1 MATDKALTLLA
12 QAQTLL
18 DAVKA
23 ELAPAPAP
31 APQPTPA
38 PKPAGRVPE
47 NPVGAVAGLR
57 LDYYEGTWP
66 KLPDFASLTPVS
78 TSIISVMSLSSQRRG
93 DNFGQR
99 TTGFVYVPLDEE
111 RTFYTSSDDG
121 SRLYIGNQ
129 LVVDNDGPHGM
140 QERSGKILLQKGLH
154 AITVDYYDSTG
165 DQQLVVSWGSATQPK
180 QVIPASAFF
189 RVPAPTK
196 QAPIA
201 EAKPEPNTTAENF
214 KAILR

>member
-1 MATDKALTLLA
+1 MATDKALALLA
-12 QAQTLL
+12 QAQALL
-18 DAVKA
+18 DAVRV

-31 APQPTPA
+31 QPAPTP
-38 PKPAGRVPE
+38 KPVGRVPE
-47 NPVGAVAGLR
+47 NPTGTVAALR
-57 LDYYEGTWP
+57 FDYYEGTWP
-66 KLPDFASLTPVS
+66 KLPDFASLTAVLTGTMAVP
-78 TSIISVMSLSSQRRG
+78 SLGPQKRG
-93 DNFGQR
+93 DNFGFR
-99 TTGFVYVPLDEE
+99 ITGFVNVPADEE
-111 RTFYTSSDDG
+111 RIFYTSSDDG

-165 DQQLVVSWGSATQPK
+165 DQQLVVSWSSATQPK

-189 RVPAPTK
+189 RVPTPTK

-201 EAKPEPNTTAENF
+201 EAKPEPNTTADNF